1 LGKRFDFSL
10 YAESIPESK
19 LDYNISSC
27 IFKGKPTLASWRLE
41 YYSKIN
47 LPSPDWIEYVME
59 VKGGG
64 DVIVESSLGQKL
76 KYSGSGTELT
86 VRSRFFASSNMP
98 FSITKISNECGV
110 IDNPN
115 INFNVTVA
123 NSNNNLKLVTPFGLE
138 KTLCIGTKHDLKLIK
153 NGVFADGTK
162 FYLDYVNENGYV
174 LAQNVGEFIDDK
186 LTWTVPATNDNFAG
200 KTTFYLQVHTSS
212 HVAYERFKVQVS
224 NPPSYTGEKEI
235 NYSESY
241 SFNPHYGSISI
252 NSPTE
257 TMITFSN
264 GQLFSSSNGYVSY
277 KLNLDQG
284 TEYVIKNIKN
294 ECGSIDVNIKINVK
308 IKERAVN
315 AYSQSYENATTV
327 CAGKKL
333 L

>member
-1 LGKRFDFSL
+1 
-10 YAESIPESK
+10 
-19 LDYNISSC
+19 
-27 IFKGKPTLASWRLE
+27 
-41 YYSKIN
+41 
-47 LPSPDWIEYVME
+47 
-59 VKGGG
+59 
-64 DVIVESSLGQKL
+64 
-76 KYSGSGTELT
+76 
-86 VRSRFFASSNMP
+86 
-98 FSITKISNECGV
+98 
-110 IDNPN
+110 
-115 INFNVTVA
+115 
-123 NSNNNLKLVTPFGLE
+123 
-138 KTLCIGTKHDLKLIK
+138 
-153 NGVFADGTK
+153 
-162 FYLDYVNENGYV
+162 
-174 LAQNVGEFIDDK
+174 
-186 LTWTVPATNDNFAG
+186 
-200 KTTFYLQVHTSS
+200 
-212 HVAYERFKVQVS
+212 VS

-333 L
+333 ALNIMRRFIDQAQKFLSIKY